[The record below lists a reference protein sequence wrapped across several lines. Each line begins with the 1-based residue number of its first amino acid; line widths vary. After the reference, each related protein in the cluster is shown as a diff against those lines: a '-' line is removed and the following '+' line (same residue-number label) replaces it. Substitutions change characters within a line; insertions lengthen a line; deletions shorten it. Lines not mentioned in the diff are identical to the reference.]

1 MKSTNPATIQRIL
14 WATDFSRESMSCLP
28 WVEWVQHQIRPET
41 HALYV
46 LPRFS
51 DWVYEA
57 AFFSLEDLRRE
68 IESTR
73 EKSTSKLAEISKR
86 KEMEFKVAVREG
98 IASEEIS
105 TYAREQSMDMI
116 FAGRRGLSEIEQIL
130 VGSTTARLLRNAHTP
145 VFVVPREKRK
155 AAIRRI
161 LAPVDLNEL
170 SMRELRY
177 AIALARQ
184 FQAELVVMHVAEFY
198 NYKVPALKHHQLI
211 ERINR
216 QIAEVAAKLDYA
228 VENIIHETGEPAH
241 KIMEVADAQDMDVIV
256 MATSQRRG
264 LEKFLMGS
272 VTQKVLLATSIPL
285 IVLPPNGDSAAE

>member
-1 MKSTNPATIQRIL
+1 MKQKHSFQIQRVL
-14 WATDFSRESMSCLP
+14 WATDFSNESMSCLS
-28 WVEWVQHQIRPET
+28 WMRWVQNRIQPEA

-57 AFFSLEDLRRE
+57 AFFSLEDLRLE

-73 EKSTSKLAEISKR
+73 EKSVSKLAEIAKH
-86 KEMEFKVAVREG
+86 KGLDFVAAVREG

-105 TYAREQSMDMI
+105 NYAQEHSIDMI

-130 VGSTTARLLRNAHTP
+130 VGSTTARLVRNSHAP
-145 VFVVPREKRK
+145 VFVVPKEKRK
-155 AAIRRI
+155 AAIKRI

-170 SMRELRY
+170 SMRELCY

-184 FQAELVVMHVAEFY
+184 LRSELLVTHVAEFY
-198 NYKVPALKHHQLI
+198 NYKVPALKHHQLM

-216 QIAEVAAKLDYA
+216 RIADVAADMDYE
-228 VENIIHETGEPAH
+228 VQNIIHETGEPAH
-241 KIMEVADAQDMDVIV
+241 KIIEVAADQDIDVIV

>member
-1 MKSTNPATIQRIL
+1 MKQKHSSQIRRIL
-14 WATDFSRESMSCLP
+14 WATDFSNESMSCLP
-28 WVEWVQHQIRPET
+28 WIEWVQQRIEPEV

-57 AFFSLEDLRRE
+57 AFFSLEDLRLE
-68 IESTR
+68 IDSTR
-73 EKSTSKLAEISKR
+73 EKSASRLTEIAR
-86 KEMEFKVAVREG
+86 RRGLDCIVAVREG

-105 TYAREQSMDMI
+105 NYAREHSLDMI

-130 VGSTTARLLRNAHTP
+130 VGSTTARLVRNSHTP
-145 VFVVPREKRK
+145 VFVVPKERRK
-155 AAIRRI
+155 VDIKRI

-184 FQAELVVMHVAEFY
+184 LRSELIVTHVAEFY

-211 ERINR
+211 ERINQR
-216 QIAEVAAKLDYA
+216 IADVADDMGYE

-241 KIMEVADAQDMDVIV
+241 KIMEVAADQNIDVIV
-256 MATSQRRG
+256 MATSQRKG

-285 IVLPPNGDSAAE
+285 IVLPPNGDSIAK